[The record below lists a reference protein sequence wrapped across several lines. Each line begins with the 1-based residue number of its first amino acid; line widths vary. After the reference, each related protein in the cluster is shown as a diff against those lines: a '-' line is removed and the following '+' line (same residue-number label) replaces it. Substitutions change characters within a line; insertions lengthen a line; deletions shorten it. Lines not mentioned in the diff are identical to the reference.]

1 MNSAEQFHQKR
12 QENWSIYNSGAP
24 NLTDVV
30 SENLQYLG
38 WGQPGS
44 ATNAPLWRIQ
54 RISKTGTVT
63 SITWADGNQ
72 NFDNIWDNRASL
84 NYL

>member
-12 QENWSIYNSGAP
+12 QENWNIYNSGAP

-38 WGQPGS
+38 WGHPGS
-44 ATNAPLWRIQ
+44 LTNAPLWRIQ
-54 RISKTGTVT
+54 RISRVGTVT